1 MRALLSVLLVLM
13 VVGPGVAEGNG
24 PHLMDVTEKLLRVT
38 PEADWQPQAGWHCW
52 GLRPG
57 DKLRTVIYDARG
69 AVASADWEFRAGGA
83 NGWSEVTRM
92 VSRTPG
98 HKPNW
103 VQGKHFLSI
112 EVNGEWSW
120 GCDFR
125 FREVDYL
132 GQKHLLPSGPWR
144 ELAYAL
150 VDDGLMLC
158 YWLEGPAS
166 LRWYPP
172 DSFEVPLMLSS
183 EVRQRGQTLFRKER
197 LSQLVLKPGE
207 TVAGALRVASA
218 EELSGLGDGD
228 YDLVLLAQ
236 TENGGPW
243 PVVRLSLPLKG
254 GKVVP
259 NPELSGPKV
268 DPRKVYPST
277 DSWFG
282 PNRESLEQIPDYYV
296 RRKSN

>member
-1 MRALLSVLLVLM
+1 MSLLLVLSL
-13 VVGPGVAEGNG
+13 VGPVLAEGNG
-24 PHLMDVTEKLLRVT
+24 PHLMDVTQKLLRLT
-38 PEADWQPQAGWHCW
+38 PEADWDPQPGWHCW

-57 DKLRTVIYDARG
+57 DKLRTVIYDGHG
-69 AVASADWEFRAGGA
+69 AVASATWEFQSGGP
-83 NGWSEVTRM
+83 NGWAQVTKM
-92 VSRTPG
+92 VSRTPD
-98 HKPNW
+98 HKPGW
-103 VQGKHFLSI
+103 VQGRHFLSI

-125 FREVDYL
+125 LQEIDYL
-132 GQKHLLPSGPWR
+132 GQKHLLPTGPWR
-144 ELAYAL
+144 DLAYAL

-172 DSFEVPLMLSS
+172 TNFEVPMMLSS
-183 EVRQRGQTLFRKER
+183 EVRQRGKTLLHKDR

-218 EELSGLGDGD
+218 EELNALADGD
-228 YDLVLLAQ
+228 YDLVLLGQ

-243 PVVRLSLPLKG
+243 PVVRLSLPIKA

-268 DPRKVYPST
+268 DPRKFYPST

-282 PNRESLEQIPDYYV
+282 INRESLEQIPDYYT